1 MFSSTEPPPTDHFY
15 PPRPLST
22 SPCIFFSEGRVANLG
37 DRTFWISVL
46 TLPQVY
52 RVTFGCV
59 FPSVT
64 FRSLTCKMKG
74 EKMSIL
80 HIFKNISFLQMT
92 SHRHKRGGHGA
103 SLDESG
109 VGDSELCP
117 CGPPP
122 TRWRVMDGL
131 LGTSKIGCR
140 VVFVCTHVHG
150 HIFRQSQRSPSMS
163 PF

>member
-1 MFSSTEPPPTDHFY
+1 MNK
-15 PPRPLST
+15 RI
-22 SPCIFFSEGRVANLG
+22 CCNNLG
-37 DRTFWISVL
+37 KYKVYILFLWYTNADSLKKIVYGHA
-46 TLPQVY
+46 TLN
-52 RVTFGCV
+52 
-59 FPSVT
+59 VT
-64 FRSLTCKMKG
+64 FRFLTCKMKG
-74 EKMSIL
+74 GKMSIL

-109 VGDSELCP
+109 VGDSELCL

-131 LGTSKIGCR
+131 LGTSKIGCQ